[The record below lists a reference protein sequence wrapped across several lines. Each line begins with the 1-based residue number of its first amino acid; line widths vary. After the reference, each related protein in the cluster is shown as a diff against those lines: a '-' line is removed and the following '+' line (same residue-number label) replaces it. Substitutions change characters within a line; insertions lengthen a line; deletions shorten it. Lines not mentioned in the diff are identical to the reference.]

1 MKPAMLFGIAMLAV
15 IILMSSFGLHLGS
28 GVELNIPDSVSGSVL
43 YLCPATSSGWDS
55 AAKILSGFTLPITV
69 IFFFAAI
76 ILLFSWGWAL
86 YQNLLK
92 DKFNK
97 DSFKN
102 AWGFTKIFF
111 WAGVIVLLIIF
122 TPNHFRTVN
131 IIGHEGNY
139 VLCEKSS
146 QNAIAVR
153 EDAVISSYRARV
165 TH

>member
-1 MKPAMLFGIAMLAV
+1 MKPGLLFGIAMLAV
-15 IILMSSFGLHLGS
+15 IILMSSFGLHFGS
-28 GVELNIPDSVSGSVL
+28 GAELNIPDSVSGSVL
-43 YLCPATSSGWDS
+43 YLCPAASGWDTAS
-55 AAKILSGFTLPITV
+55 KILSGFSLPITI

-76 ILLFSWGWAL
+76 ILLFAWGWAL

-102 AWGFTKIFF
+102 AWEFSKIFF
-111 WAGVIVLLIIF
+111 WAGVVALLVIS
-122 TPNHFRTVN
+122 TPNHFRGVKIT
-131 IIGHEGNY
+131 GYDGNY

-146 QNAIAVR
+146 KDAMAVR
-153 EDAVISSYRARV
+153 ADAVVSAYRDQI